1 MICSV
6 SGSEVEANIPSLLQI
21 CKDKSIP
28 VSEPITLPRII
39 DTLIGHYIEPQCI
52 QPTFIMNHPVAMSP
66 LSKEHGNTGKSER
79 FELFVN
85 GVELVNAY
93 TEQNDPV
100 VRCCLLRSAIEAG
113 AELHDPGQA
122 ARIRR

>member
-6 SGSEVEANIPSLLQI
+6 SGSEVEASIPALLQI
-21 CKDKSIP
+21 CKDKSIS

-100 VRCCLLRSAIEAG
+100 VRCCFL
-113 AELHDPGQA
+113 
-122 ARIRR
+122 